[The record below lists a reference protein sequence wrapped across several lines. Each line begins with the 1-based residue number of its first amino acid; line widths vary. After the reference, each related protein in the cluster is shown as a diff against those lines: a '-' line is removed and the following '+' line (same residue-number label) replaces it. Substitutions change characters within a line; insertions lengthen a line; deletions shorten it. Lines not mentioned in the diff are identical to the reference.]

1 MPPLKSIDL
10 PPHKEGFGTIF
21 LKSQF
26 CAKPK
31 WAPKSTNLSGKV
43 ALITGGGSGL
53 GFHAS
58 RQLLSFKLSHLI
70 ITVRSMS
77 RGEDAASKLRT
88 EYPTAKIEVWELEMS
103 SYDSIQSLARRAATL
118 PRIDIVIL
126 NAGIVKP
133 DFSVVEKT
141 GHEEVIQVNYLSTV
155 LLAILLLPILKT
167 KSASTPGRLTIVN
180 SGTSYRATFENR
192 NAIPLLPS
200 FDDDKDWEGGQ
211 RYACSK
217 LLGHLFLVKLIGY
230 ISVKDV
236 VVNLVDPGLSK
247 SRLNRDTRG
256 AVKWVMWLAE
266 GIAGRTMEVGAST
279 YVDAAVVK
287 GAESHGCFVM
297 DWEVK
302 PFAKMVYEPEGKG
315 VIDRLWEETL
325 DELEFAGVKG
335 ILKELEG
342 RK

>member
-31 WAPKSTNLSGKV
+31 WAPKITDLSNKV
-43 ALITGGGSGL
+43 ALVTGGGSGL
-53 GFHAS
+53 GYHAS

-88 EYPTAKIEVWELEMS
+88 EYPNAKIEVWELEMS
-103 SYDSIQSLARRAATL
+103 SYDSVQAVARRAASL
-118 PRIDIVIL
+118 PRLDIAIL

-133 DFSVVEKT
+133 DFNIVAKT

-155 LLAILLLPILKT
+155 LLAILLLPILKM
-167 KSASTPGRLTIVN
+167 KSPTSPGRLIIVN

-192 NAIPLLPS
+192 NAVPILPS
-200 FDDDKDWEGGQ
+200 FDDPADWEGGQ

-217 LLGHLFLVKLIGY
+217 LLGHLFLVKLMEH
-230 ISVKDV
+230 ISAEDV

-247 SRLNRDTRG
+247 SRLNRDTKG
-256 AVKWVMWLAE
+256 VVKFVMWLAE
-266 GIAGRTMEVGAST
+266 GIAGRTMEVGASS

-287 GAESHGCFVM
+287 GVESHGCFVM

-302 PFAKMVYEPEGKG
+302 PFANMVYETEGKV
-315 VIDRLWEETL
+315 VIDRLWEETM
-325 DELEFAGVKG
+325 DELEFAGAKR
-335 ILKELEG
+335 ILKEMRG
-342 RK
+342 QK